1 MNSSSPYKSLQRA
14 VTAFERLGITYLIG
28 GSLASSAYGVFRMTN
43 DIDIVIDIRLE
54 QVQPLFEALKDS
66 FYIDEEMIQEAIAS
80 KSVVNLIDLESFLKI
95 DLFFAGEDEWS
106 RTELKRRVMRT
117 MKEGEDEYSV
127 WFASLED
134 TILYKL
140 RRYRMGGE
148 VSDRQWNDIMG
159 MMKSRTGEID
169 FEYLS
174 RWASEFGVGDLLFQ
188 AQTES
193 VLA

>member
-1 MNSSSPYKSLQRA
+1 MNNSTPYKSLQRVA
-14 VTAFERLGITYLIG
+14 TAFERLGIPYLIG

-43 DIDIVIDIRLE
+43 DVDMVIDIRLE
-54 QVQPLFEALKDS
+54 QVKPLFEALKDS
-66 FYIDEEMIQEAIAS
+66 FYIDEEMIQEAIES
-80 KSVVNLIDLESFLKI
+80 RSVANLIDLESFLKI
-95 DLFFAGEDEWS
+95 DLFIAGEDEWS

-148 VSDRQWNDIMG
+148 VSDRQWNDILG
-159 MMKSRTGEID
+159 MMKSRPDAID

-174 RWASEFGVGDLLFQ
+174 RWTSEFGVGDLLFQ
-188 AQTES
+188 AQAES
-193 VLA
+193 VFE

>member
-140 RRYRMGGE
+140 RRYRMDDE
-148 VSDRQWNDIMG
+148 VSDRQWNDIPG

-169 FEYLS
+169 FKYLS
-174 RWASEFGVGDLLFQ
+174 SWASEFGVGDLLFQ
-188 AQTES
+188 AQAES